1 MVGYNSF
8 PMPERSLENIASG
21 GWNPHMNAFRRHL
34 KNKETI
40 HA

>member
-1 MVGYNSF
+1 
-8 PMPERSLENIASG
+8 MPEHSREKIASG
-21 GWNPHMNAFRRHL
+21 GGNPHMNAFRRHL